1 MKIPITGTLVL
12 LLAGCASPVKP
23 CEKVEDE
30 KARKVIVDYFRA
42 ISENDFEALHNL
54 STRDYVLFENGHTWN
69 NDSLIRSI
77 QGMPGAVIAYEF
89 EAFDFEADCNGSFVH
104 YRNHGTVTL
113 NDTTQLDI
121 TWVESAYVKKVDS
134 LLKLDFL
141 HSSVAQ

>member
-1 MKIPITGTLVL
+1 MKIPFLALFL
-12 LLAGCASPVKP
+12 LLTACGNRPNL

-42 ISENDFEALHNL
+42 ISDNDFEALHNL
-54 STRDYVLFENGHTWN
+54 STPDYVLFENGHTWN
-69 NDSLIRSI
+69 NDSLIQSI
-77 QGMPGAVIAYEF
+77 QSMPGATIEYEF

-104 YRNHGTVTL
+104 YRNHGKVTL

-121 TWVESAYVKKVDS
+121 TWVESAYVKKVDG

-141 HSSVAQ
+141 HSSPAK